1 MMDHHLPHHISFTFA
16 GGGAVLLDLERDRYL
31 MLRGAEAAAMRALGS
46 ARAGTEDEEAIG
58 RLVARQLIGQGP
70 GPLVEPIAAPV
81 PAVSA
86 LELAGP
92 SERASAIEIGRY
104 RLEAS
109 LGLRLAGLGQTIAR
123 WRNLLAASQVSA
135 VDPDHRY
142 AAAVARGY
150 ASARV
155 HLPWRRLCVPDS
167 LALARFL
174 WRRGIPGELY
184 FGVRLDP
191 FAAHAWVQLGDMI
204 LSDNVNVVADYTPVF
219 RL

>member
-1 MMDHHLPHHISFTFA
+1 MMDHHLPPHISFAFA
-16 GGGAVLLDLERDRYL
+16 GGGAVLLDLETDRYL

-46 ARAGTEDEEAIG
+46 ASAGTDDKEAIS
-58 RLVARQLIGQGP
+58 RLVARQLIGSGP
-70 GPLVEPIAAPV
+70 GPLVEPISAPA

-92 SERASAIEIGRY
+92 HERASAIEIARY
-104 RLEAS
+104 RLEAA
-109 LGLRLAGLGQTIAR
+109 LRLRLTGLGPTIAR
-123 WRNLLAASQVSA
+123 WRNVLAVSQVTEPGT
-135 VDPDHRY
+135 DQRY
-142 AAAVARGY
+142 AGAVARGY
-150 ASARV
+150 ASSRV

-174 WRRGIPGELY
+174 WLRGIPGEVY

-204 LSDNVNVVADYTPVF
+204 LSDNVNIVADYRPVF